1 MRWVFQIWYTKKK
14 LIVETLLASVLA
26 DGIPSL
32 SARLAREPETAA
44 IERRQGRRIT
54 MSLKFIYVAAGAA
67 ALAAT
72 TALADPVTL
81 RVQTHYATEHPTGKQ
96 LAIWADDVQTMSG
109 GDITIE
115 MFYSSSVVA
124 TTETFDA
131 AINGILDCDATGG
144 AYQTGKNPAFQFVGD
159 IMGGYDTPWQ
169 QYSWLYF
176 GDGYA
181 AAQELYNAQNMQLI
195 GWAIYGQESLS
206 SSKPIRGF
214 EDLKGWKF
222 RSPPGMETEIFE
234 KLGASPIVMD
244 FTEIFTALETGI
256 IDGADASG
264 LYNNVGLGLY
274 DIVKHATYPGFH
286 SMPSDHLACNLDVWN
301 GLTDQ
306 QRRIVDTAW
315 QKLGFQI
322 ALSNELNN
330 NAAAAKLRA
339 EGVTLHNWSAEDR
352 AEFRKAAQAAW
363 DDWGT
368 RSPEAGA
375 LLASHKSYLTQLGLL
390 N

>member
-1 MRWVFQIWYTKKK
+1 MNLKKSM
-14 LIVETLLASVLA
+14 LVTAVAAAVS
-26 DGIPSL
+26 
-32 SARLAREPETAA
+32 TAA
-44 IERRQGRRIT
+44 I
-54 MSLKFIYVAAGAA
+54 
-67 ALAAT
+67 
-72 TALADPVTL
+72 ADPMTL
-81 RVQTHYATEHPTGKQ
+81 RVQTHYATEHPTGQ
-96 LAIWADDVQTMSG
+96 MLATWADDVQTMSG
-109 GDITIE
+109 GDITVE

-169 QYSWLYF
+169 QYSWLYY

-195 GWAIYGQESLS
+195 GWSIYGQESMS
-206 SSKPIRGF
+206 SSKPLRGF

-301 GLTDQ
+301 GMTDQ
-306 QRRIVDTAW
+306 QRRIIDTAW
-315 QKLGFQI
+315 QKLSFQV
-322 ALSNELNN
+322 ALANGKKNAE
-330 NAAAAKLRA
+330 AAAMLK
-339 EGVTLHNWSAEDR
+339 EQGVTLHTWSEEDR
-352 AEFRKAAQAAW
+352 ATFRAAAQAAW
-363 DDWGT
+363 DDWAT

-375 LLASHKSYLTQLGLL
+375 LVASHKAYLKELGLIK
-390 N
+390 